1 MLMATGPPR
10 QQQLINETPCLG
22 IPNKQHPVM
31 VHSLHCLM
39 NVLRMTLCLLGQGWV
54 YGNGPFRM
62 VWCGHQQND
71 APVPLGGVKT
81 VSEVASPPCLYYQQ
95 SA

>member
-1 MLMATGPPR
+1 MAVGPPG
-10 QQQLINETPCLG
+10 QQQLINEKPCLG
-22 IPNKQHPVM
+22 IPNKQHPDGAFTAL
-31 VHSLHCLM
+31 SNECFAYD
-39 NVLRMTLCLLGQGWV
+39 TLLGQGWV